1 MKTLLSHVR
10 VLDLT
15 RLYPGAFCTQLLV
28 DLGADVL
35 KVEAPRFGDGMRMTY
50 GGGSVAPG
58 HVALNRGKRS
68 LALDLKKPG
77 AAAVLRRLARDVDV
91 VVEAHRPGA
100 LDAMGIGYEALRRD
114 NPRLVWCTL
123 TSFGQDGPLAEAA
136 GHDLTFL
143 GYSGLLSRLAG
154 SGPLPVPDT
163 TVAVPLAGAL
173 GAVGILAA
181 LAARDRTGEGARVDT
196 CMAEAALWLVAED
209 VTRSAVA
216 PGKGWG
222 AMAARQHY
230 RCADDRWVTVAA
242 TEPKPW
248 GALCTALGLAD
259 LAEHRH
265 GVDEPATIA
274 RLAAAFATQPAAHW
288 VQTPGLAG
296 GVAPVNE
303 PGDLR
308 SDPHQAARYGIVDLH
323 GGGATAPVVANPIRV
338 DGADGRGSS
347 AGLRWP
353 PDLGADTDAALAAA
367 GFSADEIAALHAD
380 GVV

>member
-1 MKTLLSHVR
+1 MQPLLSHVR

-15 RLYPGAFCTQLLV
+15 RLYPGAFCTQLLA

-35 KVEAPRFGDGMRMTY
+35 KIEAPRFGDGMRMAY
-50 GGGSVAPG
+50 GGASVAPG

-68 LALDLKKPG
+68 LTLDLKKPG
-77 AAAVLRRLARDVDV
+77 AVAVLRRLAAGVDV
-91 VVEAHRPGA
+91 IVEAQRPGA
-100 LDAMGIGYEALRRD
+100 LDQMGAGYEALRKE
-114 NPRLVWCTL
+114 NPRLVWCSL
-123 TSFGQDGPLAEAA
+123 TSFGQDGPLADAP
-136 GHDLTFL
+136 GHDITFL
-143 GYSGLLSRLAG
+143 GYGGLLSRLAG

-181 LAARDRTGEGARVDT
+181 LAARDRTGEGSRVDT
-196 CMAEAALWLVAED
+196 CMAEAALWLVSED

-248 GALCTALGLAD
+248 AALCAALELPD

-265 GVDEPATIA
+265 GADEPATIA
-274 RLAAAFATQPAAHW
+274 RVAAAFATKPAAHW
-288 VQTPGLAG
+288 TQTPGLAG
-296 GVAPVNE
+296 GVGPVNE

-308 SDPHQAARYGIVDLH
+308 TDPHQLARKGIVDLP
-323 GGGATAPVVANPIRV
+323 GGSIAAPVVANPIRV
-338 DGADGRGSS
+338 GGADGQGSS

-367 GFSADEIAALHAD
+367 GFSQDEIMALHAD